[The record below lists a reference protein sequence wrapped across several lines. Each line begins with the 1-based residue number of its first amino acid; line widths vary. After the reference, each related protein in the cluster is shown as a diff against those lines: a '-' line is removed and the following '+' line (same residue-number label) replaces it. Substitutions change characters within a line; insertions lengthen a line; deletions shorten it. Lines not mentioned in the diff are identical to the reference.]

1 MERIKLTPKDIQP
14 NIHRPCSLAAL
25 DKGERQIIPE
35 RDCNEVYS
43 YRLPA
48 EIIGRANLGFDLDE
62 LPEYIG
68 LKGGAAR
75 QVLEALVDDSRELT
89 PPRDV
94 DLVVLEEK
102 LEGSD
107 SDDADGTI
115 YDLSCRFSPRDTM
128 HGYGAERIGS
138 VNEHMEECDFTI
150 NQVLVCKG
158 PNGWELKATTQA
170 VLDTAEHIIRPTVYE
185 HNEYHQLGNKLA
197 LKAVRLLSEMQVR
210 GVDDARIEGVSLP
223 HELYGDPTDDYFMQ
237 ALQLDKAL
245 ESGVDTEVAERYAAN
260 LKSLDMMPYGI
271 EYDRGDAVS
280 LYEALIEEANF
291 NPSEG
296 AYEFVRMSRER
307 RLSLGGAARFGDEVE
322 ELLQQ
327 VSGRYTSDYYDAKK

>member
-14 NIHRPCSLAAL
+14 NIHRPRSLAAL
-25 DKGERQIIPE
+25 DRGERQIIPE
-35 RDCNEVYS
+35 RDCNEVYN
-43 YRLPA
+43 YKLPA
-48 EIIGRANLGFDLDE
+48 EIIERANLGFDLDE

-107 SDDADGTI
+107 SDDVDGTI

-185 HNEYHQLGNKLA
+185 HNEHHQLGNKLA

-271 EYDRGDAVS
+271 EYEHGDAVS

-291 NPSEG
+291 NP
-296 AYEFVRMSRER
+296 
-307 RLSLGGAARFGDEVE
+307 
-322 ELLQQ
+322 
-327 VSGRYTSDYYDAKK
+327 

>member
-1 MERIKLTPKDIQP
+1 MERAKPTPRDIQP
-14 NIHRPCSLAAL
+14 NMHRSRSLVAL
-25 DKGERQIIPE
+25 DKGERQVIPE
-35 RDCNEVYS
+35 RSCNEIYGC
-43 YRLPA
+43 RLSD
-48 EIIGRANLGFDLDE
+48 EIIERANLGFDLDE

-68 LKGGAAR
+68 LKGGTAR
-75 QVLEALVDDSRELT
+75 QVLEVLVDDSCEPT

-102 LEGSD
+102 LED
-107 SDDADGTI
+107 NYSDDVDGTI

-150 NQVLVCKG
+150 NQALICKDI
-158 PNGWELKATTQA
+158 NGWELKATTQA
-170 VLDTAEHIIRPTVYE
+170 VLDTVEHVIRPAVYE
-185 HNEYHQLGNKLA
+185 HNEHHPIGNKLT

-245 ESGVDTEVAERYAAN
+245 ESSVDTGIAERYAAN
-260 LKSLDMMPYGI
+260 LKSLGMMPYVI
-271 EYDRGDAVS
+271 EYEHGDAVL
-280 LYEALIEEANF
+280 LYEELMRRANF
-291 NPSEG
+291 SPSEG
-296 AYEFVRMSRER
+296 AYEFVRMNKER
-307 RLSLGGAARFGDEVE
+307 RLSLGGVARFGDEVE
-322 ELLQQ
+322 ELMQQ
-327 VSGRYTSDYYDAKK
+327 VPDRYASDYYDAKK

>member
-1 MERIKLTPKDIQP
+1 M
-14 NIHRPCSLAAL
+14 
-25 DKGERQIIPE
+25 
-35 RDCNEVYS
+35 
-43 YRLPA
+43 
-48 EIIGRANLGFDLDE
+48 
-62 LPEYIG
+62 
-68 LKGGAAR
+68 LK
-75 QVLEALVDDSRELT
+75 ALVDDSCELT

-107 SDDADGTI
+107 SNDVDGTI
-115 YDLSCRFSPRDTM
+115 YDLSWRFSPRDAM

-150 NQVLVCKG
+150 NQALICKDI
-158 PNGWELKATTQA
+158 NGWELKATTQA
-170 VLDTAEHIIRPTVYE
+170 VLDTAEHVIRSAVYE
-185 HNEYHQLGNKLA
+185 HNEHHPLGNKLA

-210 GVDDARIEGVSLP
+210 GIDDARIEGVRLP

-245 ESGVDTEVAERYAAN
+245 ESSVDTGVAERYAAN
-260 LKSLDMMPYGI
+260 LKSLGMMPYGV

-280 LYEALIEEANF
+280 LYEVLIEEANF

-296 AYEFVRMSRER
+296 AYEFVRINKER
-307 RLSLGGAARFGDEVE
+307 RLSLGGVARFGDEVE

-327 VSGRYTSDYYDAKK
+327 VPDRYASDYYDAKK

>member
-1 MERIKLTPKDIQP
+1 MERTKLTPKDIQL
-14 NIHRPCSLAAL
+14 NIHRPRSLAVL

-48 EIIGRANLGFDLDE
+48 EIIERANLGFDLDE

-102 LEGSD
+102 LED
-107 SDDADGTI
+107 NYSDDVDGTI

-170 VLDTAEHIIRPTVYE
+170 VLDTAGHIIRPTVYE
-185 HNEYHQLGNKLA
+185 HNEHHQLGNKLA

-210 GVDDARIEGVSLP
+210 GIDDARIEGVSLP

-271 EYDRGDAVS
+271 KYEHGDAVS
-280 LYEALIEEANF
+280 LYEALIKEANF

-307 RLSLGGAARFGDEVE
+307 RLSLGGVARFGDEVE

-327 VSGRYTSDYYDAKK
+327 VPDRYASDYYDAKK